1 MGLAI
6 KLSLLAAG
14 VFLLFG
20 MLSGVIKYRY
30 IMTRASHNAP
40 AYIDIAHRASFLY
53 SFAALVIAKLLEY
66 SPYSNF
72 IQILATIIPLTF
84 FTLTIVGYF
93 ITGLQNQTD
102 NLFSKRNFIS
112 TWFMYL
118 LIPGEII
125 GMIIILWGFI
135 STQFFS

>member
-30 IMTRASHNAP
+30 IMTNPSHNAP
-40 AYIDIAHRASFLY
+40 VYIDIAHRASFLY

-66 SPYSNF
+66 SPYSN
-72 IQILATIIPLTF
+72 IVQILATIIPLTF

-93 ITGLQNQTD
+93 ITGLKNQTN
-102 NLFSKRNFIS
+102 NLFSKRNFVS